1 VSGGD
6 ILPERSRTAERMAE
20 GLREWTEDSWCGTAF
35 VGGVWRTGDLQGP
48 AGIEVVEQPSPK
60 GWFRSAT
67 EGVSMLLR
75 TGSGVRVRMRMSRLS
90 ILAAALTSTSLA
102 YCPEEIDSAKV
113 EVLSHD
119 GLSSTHRTSSSS

>member
-1 VSGGD
+1 
-6 ILPERSRTAERMAE
+6 MAE

-75 TGSGVRVRMRMSRLS
+75 TGSGVRVRSPLTSEWTMRMSRLS